1 MKTSAAKIMK
11 TVPSRIAVQPAA
23 EARGRSPAPTAWPT
37 RTAPADPSPSGI
49 MNATP
54 ARLSAIW
61 CAALEIGS
69 SVPDSAVASA
79 NTPTS
84 APICDAAGSPSA
96 SSLSQPRG
104 VECAIDVP

>member
-1 MKTSAAKIMK
+1 
-11 TVPSRIAVQPAA
+11 
-23 EARGRSPAPTAWPT
+23 
-37 RTAPADPSPSGI
+37 

-79 NTPTS
+79 KTPTS
-84 APICDAAGSPSA
+84 APICDAAGSPSL
-96 SSLSQPRG
+96 SNVRSLTAREG
-104 VECAIDVP
+104 AIDVP